1 MSLSFTARILYEAQ
15 NKQTPLLER
24 VKFLATVGSN
34 LDEFFMKRIGGLKQ
48 QVGAGVHERT
58 IDGRTP
64 QQQIQECED
73 AVRALEKGVRVA
85 YRQIIPELRKSNIV
99 ITRYRRLSQAD
110 RASLREHYRQ
120 NIFPFVTPLAMDPAH
135 PFPFLS
141 NLSLNLLV
149 TLNHPD
155 SDEEILARV
164 KVPVGAG
171 TPRFMQVGEALR
183 ECFRVTR
190 NANTERD
197 EDTADDLLALIE
209 SELRDRKFA
218 PIVRL
223 ETSKGIRPLHRGML
237 AAELGLDEAADIYE
251 TDMLLGLRDLKEIA
265 DLDVPE
271 LHDPDHHPVSNAKL
285 LDNRSIFHTVRDT
298 DGVLLHHP
306 YESFATSVERF
317 VREASQDPKVRAI
330 KMSLYR
336 TSGSSPI

>member
-1 MSLSFTARILYEAQ
+1 MG
-15 NKQTPLLER
+15 ER
-24 VKFLATVGSN
+24 RSS
-34 LDEFFMKRIGGLKQ
+34 R
-48 QVGAGVHERT
+48 
-58 IDGRTP
+58 
-64 QQQIQECED
+64 
-73 AVRALEKGVRVA
+73 
-85 YRQIIPELRKSNIV
+85 SNIV

-183 ECFRVTR
+183 FVPLEEVM
-190 NANTERD
+190 ANNLDLLFPDVD

-237 AAELGLDEAADIYE
+237 AAELG
-251 TDMLLGLRDLKEIA
+251 
-265 DLDVPE
+265 
-271 LHDPDHHPVSNAKL
+271 
-285 LDNRSIFHTVRDT
+285 
-298 DGVLLHHP
+298 P
-306 YESFATSVERF
+306 YTRRICFSACG
-317 VREASQDPKVRAI
+317 I
-330 KMSLYR
+330 
-336 TSGSSPI
+336 